1 MLDVIT
7 ALDAKALSW
16 ALSLP
21 HPDWLDSLMAV
32 ATASGSATIWL
43 ALGALVAAW
52 GRISWMAYWQ
62 VVLSIVLVVLTMEVI
77 LKPAIGRE
85 RPSEETPEIV
95 LSMEP
100 LGTAAFPSGHAATAV
115 AGAYALSRLLP
126 RARLVLW
133 LLALLIAG
141 SRVYL
146 GVHYPLDVIVGAL
159 VGLACAM
166 FSVGGTVWYSRD
178 PAVRVLQGPR

>member
-32 ATASGSATIWL
+32 ASASGSATIWL

-62 VVLSIVLVVLTMEVI
+62 VVLSIVLVVLTI
-77 LKPAIGRE
+77 DRE
-85 RPSEETPEIV
+85 RPSEETPEFV

-126 RARLVLW
+126 RARRVLW

>member
-32 ATASGSATIWL
+32 ASASGSATIWL

-62 VVLSIVLVVLTMEVI
+62 VVLSIVLVVLTIEVI
-77 LKPAIGRE
+77 LKPAIG
-85 RPSEETPEIV
+85 
-95 LSMEP
+95 
-100 LGTAAFPSGHAATAV
+100 
-115 AGAYALSRLLP
+115 
-126 RARLVLW
+126 
-133 LLALLIAG
+133 
-141 SRVYL
+141 
-146 GVHYPLDVIVGAL
+146 
-159 VGLACAM
+159 
-166 FSVGGTVWYSRD
+166 
-178 PAVRVLQGPR
+178 